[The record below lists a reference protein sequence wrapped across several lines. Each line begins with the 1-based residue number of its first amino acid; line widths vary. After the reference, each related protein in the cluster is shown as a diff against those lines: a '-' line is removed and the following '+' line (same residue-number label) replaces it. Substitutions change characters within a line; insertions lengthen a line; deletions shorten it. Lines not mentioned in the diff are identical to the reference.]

1 MAEGLGALLQ
11 WGDAAIRVM
20 TPTDAFAAIAVIA
33 VACDG
38 VLDRKEAEALKHELE
53 SRYPYKGKTSLEI
66 GELLNGLLQRLREEQ
81 WPELLSEAVLAL
93 TPAQQETALAMA
105 SHLAHANGLVDP
117 NEEDMLKVMAFQ
129 LDLPDQRTR
138 QILETMA
145 ILHRDSLA
153 D

>member
-38 VLDRKEAEALKHELE
+38 VLDSKEAKALRHELE
-53 SRYPYKGKTSLEI
+53 SRSPYKDRSTLEI
-66 GELLNGLLQRLREEQ
+66 GEMLNGLLQQLREER
-81 WPELLSEAVLAL
+81 WPEVLSEAVLAL
-93 TPAQQETALAMA
+93 TPSQQETALALA

-117 NEEDMLKVMAFQ
+117 KEAEMLETMAFQ
-129 LDLPDQRTR
+129 LDLPQQRTR

-145 ILHRDSLA
+145 ILHRDTLA